1 MVRCLVVP
9 MQMGAFMLASNWFI
23 KYRGRV
29 LGIVTIGS
37 PLFSIVGVQFLNRM
51 AAAGR
56 LSESYLVMGGI
67 CIVISVL
74 CALMLKDT
82 PEDAG
87 LYPDGMSHM
96 PISETEAPEGKK
108 IGLRDVITTRVGW
121 CLILSYGIMQFV
133 MIAIMSFM
141 TSRYIVI
148 GGEELWLNQGLWWLS
163 VGAVLGIP
171 FSYLLG
177 VIDDKFG
184 SIKGSL
190 LLNLLFFLAVI
201 PLAVMPQGGNVALML
216 VWAFGVACITGGTAT
231 MHPCII
237 TYVYGRKRYQDANKW
252 IMPIQGLIVA
262 FAPQYMSFFFDRGQS
277 AAAYYWMIPMLLV
290 SLVTILLMW
299 KVPDANQADREYGSK
314 EKQKS

>member
-1 MVRCLVVP
+1 MVPCSIVMSVFAIILPYMALQGHYVGCFICLLMVRCLVVP

-148 GGEELWLNQGLWWLS
+148 GGEELWLKN
-163 VGAVLGIP
+163 
-171 FSYLLG
+171 
-177 VIDDKFG
+177 
-184 SIKGSL
+184 
-190 LLNLLFFLAVI
+190 
-201 PLAVMPQGGNVALML
+201 
-216 VWAFGVACITGGTAT
+216 C
-231 MHPCII
+231 
-237 TYVYGRKRYQDANKW
+237 
-252 IMPIQGLIVA
+252 
-262 FAPQYMSFFFDRGQS
+262 
-277 AAAYYWMIPMLLV
+277 
-290 SLVTILLMW
+290 
-299 KVPDANQADREYGSK
+299 
-314 EKQKS
+314 